1 MGRPAIDMLLPA
13 PFTERIS
20 LMKSR
25 DIVPGSSETYLAG
38 QAVYRDYAFSFRWPD
53 GMPAWLAWRRDQVH
67 RLILLQISSCSRAPA
82 VLYRLISLWVVA
94 VPLEKGIEVGFN
106 CRVIAAGI
114 VARLLARR
122 CIHSWRT
129 IPAA

>member
-1 MGRPAIDMLLPA
+1 
-13 PFTERIS
+13 
-20 LMKSR
+20 
-25 DIVPGSSETYLAG
+25 
-38 QAVYRDYAFSFRWPD
+38 
-53 GMPAWLAWRRDQVH
+53 
-67 RLILLQISSCSRAPA
+67 
-82 VLYRLISLWVVA
+82 
-94 VPLEKGIEVGFN
+94 LEKGIEVGFN